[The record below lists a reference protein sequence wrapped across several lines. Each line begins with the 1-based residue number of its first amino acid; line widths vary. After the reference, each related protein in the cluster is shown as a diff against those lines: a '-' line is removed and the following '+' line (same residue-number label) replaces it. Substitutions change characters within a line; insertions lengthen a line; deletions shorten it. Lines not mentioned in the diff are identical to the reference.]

1 MAGRGKSMAKAWLGE
16 IAQIELETQ
25 SPNLLAREVQGGWC
39 QGRRL
44 EH

>member
-25 SPNLLAREVQGGWC
+25 SPNLLECEVQGGWC